1 MSKEYVL
8 VTAIS
13 HFRMRYCIPVDELR
27 KENAE
32 ASDEQFDPVSWA
44 NDCVTME
51 ECEEFSQM
59 HISEDIVDSRV
70 VSEEEMLQQFDEDNP
85 YLNSWTREQKIESVR
100 RWKNADIQK

>member
-1 MSKEYVL
+1 MTKQYVL

-27 KENAE
+27 AENPE

-44 NDCVTME
+44 NDCVTMNE
-51 ECEEFSQM
+51 VDEFSQA

-70 VSEEEMLQQFDEDNP
+70 VSEEEMLQQFDEDND
-85 YLNSWTREQKIESVR
+85 YLKSWTREQKIDHVQ
-100 RWKNADIQK
+100 RWKVNF

>member
-27 KENAE
+27 KENLE
-32 ASDEQFDPVSWA
+32 ASDEQFNAIEWA
-44 NDCVTME
+44 NDCVSMS
-51 ECEEFSQM
+51 ECDEFSQM

-70 VSEEEMLQQFDEDNP
+70 VSEEEMLRQFDEDNP
-85 YLNSWTREQKIESVR
+85 YLQGWTREQKITSVH
-100 RWKNADIQK
+100 RWKANL